1 MRFFFT
7 IGERLHAHQI
17 SIRNRFRAKRVT
29 TPFLTQLIGRN
40 NLFFILYGAQVI
52 E

>member
-1 MRFFFT
+1 MT
-7 IGERLHAHQI
+7 EEVVYYQAQIGQA
-17 SIRNRFRAKRVT
+17 VT